1 MRAGDKK
8 RILAVAA
15 ASALGIMGAG
25 LAFAA
30 GDGGHHVTPPNMDL
44 VYRLMNFGVMAVVLV
59 ILLRKPLKSA
69 LGGRIEQIKSEL
81 AELEAK
87 KAAAQAE
94 LNEVEKR
101 LKDAQGEREA
111 IVAEFKAQGEFEA
124 AKIVESA
131 QALAA
136 RIKAQAQ
143 FTIEQETAMAKADL
157 RREVAE
163 LSAALAEDLLK
174 QKITA
179 DDQTRLV
186 EEYLAKVQREV
197 Q

>member
-1 MRAGDKK
+1 MRSGDKK

-15 ASALGIMGAG
+15 AAALGILGAG

-30 GDGGHHVTPPNMDL
+30 EGGHHVTPPNMDL

-94 LNEVEKR
+94 LSEVEKR
-101 LKDAQGEREA
+101 LKDAAGEREA
-111 IVAEFKAQGEFEA
+111 IVAEFQAQGEREA

-131 QALAA
+131 QALAQ

-143 FTIEQETAMAKADL
+143 FTIEQETAMAKAEL
-157 RREVAE
+157 RREVAD
-163 LSAALAEDLLK
+163 LSAALAADLLK

-179 DDQTRLV
+179 DDQKRLV
-186 EEYLAKVQREV
+186 DEYLAKVQ
-197 Q
+197 

>member
-1 MRAGDKK
+1 M
-8 RILAVAA
+8 LAA
-15 ASALGIMGAG
+15 AAAAALLTLGAG
-25 LAFAA
+25 LAIASEA
-30 GDGGHHVTPPNMDL
+30 GGHHVTPPNMDL
-44 VYRLMNFGVMAVVLV
+44 VYRLMNFVVMAVVLV
-59 ILLRKPLKSA
+59 VLLRKPLKSA
-69 LGGRIEQIKSEL
+69 LSGRIEQIKSEL

-94 LNEVEKR
+94 LADVSKR
-101 LKDAQGEREA
+101 VADARGEREA
-111 IVAEFKAQGEFEA
+111 IVAEFTAQGEREK
-124 AKIVESA
+124 AKILDAA
-131 QALAA
+131 QALAV

-143 FTIEQETAMAKADL
+143 FTIEQETAAAKADL

-163 LSAALAEDLLK
+163 LSASLAEDLLK

-186 EEYLAKVQREV
+186 EEYLAKVQQEV